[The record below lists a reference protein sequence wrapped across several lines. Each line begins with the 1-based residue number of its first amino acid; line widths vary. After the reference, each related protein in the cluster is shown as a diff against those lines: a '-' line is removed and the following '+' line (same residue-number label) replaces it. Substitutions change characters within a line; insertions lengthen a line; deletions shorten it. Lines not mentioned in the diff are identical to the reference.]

1 MKTETRSKYSVLQNI
16 QWVVKLSWK
25 HGRRVLVCCIAT
37 ASLEAAFQL
46 VQLYIAPEVLARVER
61 SVPLRELLA
70 AIGAFSAALFLVQGV
85 KQYVSENTL
94 FPRIDVRSAIIGMI
108 AQKSNATAYPNT
120 LDEDFVKLR
129 EKAHTAC
136 EGNSQATE
144 HVWETLTGL
153 LTNIGGLAIY
163 LGILSRINGL
173 LLLVVIA
180 TCAAGFYVSQY
191 AANWRYARRDEGRHT
206 FRRRPL
212 SVQSRN
218 PQSWQRTSAFS
229 VCRTG
234 SASSM
239 TGFRICILR
248 SVSAASGWRCWR
260 ILRKW
265 R

>member
-1 MKTETRSKYSVLQNI
+1 MKTETRSKYNALQNI
-16 QWVVKLSWK
+16 QWVVKLAWK

-108 AQKSNATAYPNT
+108 AQKSNATACPNT
-120 LDEDFVKLR
+120 LDEHFVKLR

-144 HVWETLTGL
+144 HVWETLTRL

-180 TCAAGFYVSQY
+180 TCVAGFYVSRY

-260 ILRKW
+260 ILRRW